1 MNPAVYTREPTLAQ
15 LLIGLMH
22 DAQQLLRQE
31 VALAK
36 HEIRIELR
44 KILGVGMSLGLGIGI
59 AAIGGLLLILML
71 VHLLHALIALPLW
84 VCYGIVGGLCAAGGI
99 VLLVLGKQKLARLHL
114 VPQQTVETM
123 QENVQWVKAQ
133 VRVNGTS
140 KSSGQR

>member
-36 HEIRIELR
+36 HEIRVELR
-44 KILGVGMSLGLGIGI
+44 KILGAGMSLGLGIGI

-71 VHLLHALIALPLW
+71 VHLLHALTALPLW

-99 VLLVLGKQKLARLHL
+99 VLLVLGKQKLADVHL
-114 VPQQTVETM
+114 APQETVATM
-123 QENVQWVKAQ
+123 RENVQWIKEQ
-133 VRVNGTS
+133 VRANGTS

>member
-15 LLIGLMH
+15 LLIGLIH

-36 HEIRIELR
+36 HEIRVELR
-44 KILGVGMSLGLGIGI
+44 KILGAGMSLGLGIGI
-59 AAIGGLLLILML
+59 AAIGGWLLILML
-71 VHLLHALIALPLW
+71 VHLLHELTALPLW
-84 VCYGIVGGLCAAGGI
+84 MCYGIVGGLCAAGGI